1 MKEVLLQINNV
12 TIGFLS
18 GKQAVKEVSFSI
30 KEGETVA
37 LVGESGCGKSIL
49 CRSIVGLL
57 PSSSIVEEGTI
68 VFDKEEITTMSEK
81 QLQNIRGSKIG
92 MVWQDPVR
100 FLHPLIPIGKQIIE
114 GVCYQKK
121 CTKKQAKKEAIAL
134 LETMGIDNASERFL
148 EYPYQFSGGQLQRIV
163 MAAVMI
169 QQPKLLIADE
179 PTTALDKETEQE
191 IIKELQRL
199 QDERKMAMLLVTH
212 DMAVAFELAHHIAV
226 MSEGQIIELGTKEQ
240 LLQRPECA
248 LTKKLVEV
256 VKGCY

>member
-1 MKEVLLQINNV
+1 MNEALLQINNV

-18 GKQAVKEVSFSI
+18 GKQGVKKVSFSI

-49 CRSIVGLL
+49 CRSILGLL
-57 PSSSIVEEGTI
+57 PSSARVEEGTI
-68 VFDKEEITTMSEK
+68 VFDKEEITSMKEK

-100 FLHPLIPIGKQIIE
+100 FLHPLIPIGTQVIE

-121 CTKKQAKKEAIAL
+121 CSKKQAQKEAIIL
-134 LETMGIDNASERFL
+134 LETMGIDNANERFFD
-148 EYPYQFSGGQLQRIV
+148 YPYQFSGGQLQRIV
-163 MAAVMI
+163 MATAMI
-169 QQPKLLIADE
+169 QRPKLLIADE
-179 PTTALDKETEQE
+179 PTTALDKETERE
-191 IIKELQRL
+191 IIKELKRL
-199 QDERKMAMLLVTH
+199 QIEQKMAMLLVTH
-212 DMAVAFELAHHIAV
+212 DMSVAFELAHKVAV
-226 MSEGQIIELGTKEQ
+226 MREGQIIELGTKEQ
-240 LLQRPECA
+240 LLQRPKCE